1 MKRILLALVTAAL
14 VGASLAGGAV
24 LPTVKTTSV
33 GTLGKV
39 VVSASGR
46 TLYHYTDETKGKV
59 DCSGACAKLW
69 PPLLVK
75 AGAKPVA
82 GPGIATAKLGV
93 VKRPDGTSQVTYGG
107 LGLYLY
113 GGDKRAGDAN
123 GEALQNSWYAVS
135 TAAKIV
141 KPKAAAASGGGYG
154 SSGYTSTTSDSTS
167 GSTGTG
173 YNSSGY

>member
-1 MKRILLALVTAAL
+1 MKKILLALVTAAL

-33 GTLGKV
+33 ATLGKV

-113 GGDKRAGDAN
+113 GGDKKAGDAN

-141 KPKAAAASGGGYG
+141 KPKAAASGGGYG
-154 SSGYTSTTSDSTS
+154 SSGYTSTTS

-173 YNSSGY
+173 YDSSGY

>member
-1 MKRILLALVTAAL
+1 MKRILFAVAAAAL
-14 VGASLAGGAV
+14 AGASLAGGAIA
-24 LPTVKTTSV
+24 PTVKTTNV

-39 VVSASGR
+39 VVSPSGR
-46 TLYHYTDETKGKV
+46 TLYHYTDETRGKV
-59 DCSGACAKLW
+59 DCTGSCAKLW

-82 GPGIATAKLGV
+82 GPGITAAKLGV

-113 GGDKRAGDAN
+113 SGDKKTGDAN
-123 GEALQNSWYAVS
+123 GEELDKSWFAVS
-135 TAAKIV
+135 PAAKIV
-141 KPKAAAASGGGYG
+141 KPKAAASSGGGTYD
-154 SSGYTSTTSDSTS
+154 SSGNTSTTS

-173 YNSSGY
+173 YDSGY

>member
-1 MKRILLALVTAAL
+1 MKRILLALVAAAL

-59 DCSGACAKLW
+59 DCTGACAKLW

-82 GPGIATAKLGV
+82 GPGVAAAKLAV

-113 GGDKRAGDAN
+113 GGDKKVGDAN
-123 GEALQNSWYAVS
+123 GESFQNSWYAVS
-135 TAAKIV
+135 PAAKIV
-141 KPKAAAASGGGYG
+141 KPKAAAASGGSSG
-154 SSGYTSTTSDSTS
+154 SSGYTSTTSA
-167 GSTGTG
+167 STGTG
-173 YNSSGY
+173 YDSGY